1 MQTLEFIIRS
11 ITDHGTLLTL
21 TLQQEIKTEPV
32 DMTEILKQRI
42 DSVKDL
48 DDDSRKVMKKIL
60 PVLLG
65 STIPKQNIAYSPI
78 HMSIT
83 ITSQIYERINSPKV
97 GESINVS
104 LSRIQ

>member
-11 ITDHGTLLTL
+11 ITDHGTLLIL

-60 PVLLG
+60 PVL
-65 STIPKQNIAYSPI
+65 
-78 HMSIT
+78 SI
-83 ITSQIYERINSPKV
+83 KK
-97 GESINVS
+97 
-104 LSRIQ
+104 L